1 MQKYLIHH
9 LADLPGA
16 EIIFAEQAIR
26 IINSGILTD
35 NTSYHICVN
44 GSILRFE
51 SVIDQIQSLYDVTV
65 VTVAN
70 DCNQG
75 EYPTLHYLHNLV
87 HKLPT
92 AAAVGYIH
100 LKGAG
105 RPGHAEVQD
114 WRRLMEFFIIDN
126 YQHCVKWLLNDY
138 NVVGCNWTPVS
149 WIKPHF
155 SGNFWWANS
164 DYINSLKKL
173 SPPSERI
180 VGACSEFSGLT
191 YGKYWSDVWNQIED
205 RGIFDH
211 ECWITSGNY
220 KQKSLFDSRVDHY
233 QQLYPESKYI
243 NYTIE

>member
-26 IINSGILTD
+26 IINSGMLTN

-44 GSILRFE
+44 GNIDRFQ
-51 SVIDQIQSLYDVTV
+51 SVIDQIQSLYDAKV

-70 DCNQG
+70 DCTQW
-75 EYPTLHYLHNLV
+75 EYPTLNYLRNLV
-87 HKLPT
+87 RGLPT
-92 AAAVGYIH
+92 AAAIGYIH

-105 RPGHAEVQD
+105 RPGYAEVQD

-126 YQHCVKWLLNDY
+126 YQHCVKWLNRDY

-155 SGNFWWANS
+155 SGNFWWAES
-164 DYINSLKKL
+164 EYIKTL
-173 SPPSERI
+173 PPLPDPKDCHAGKVSAFTKQLYDGIER
-180 VGACSEFSGLT
+180 F
-191 YGKYWSDVWNQIED
+191 
-205 RGIFDH
+205 RFDH
-211 ECWITSGNY
+211 ECWVTAGKYQHKNMFSSGII
-220 KQKSLFDSRVDHY
+220 HY
-233 QQLYPESKYI
+233 HGPYPEERYI
-243 NYTIE
+243 NTVFEP